1 MADAQGGAGIV
12 SELLMS
18 HRTRNVDVV
27 VTTSVSSS
35 TSLLCGDVAGGVV
48 IVSGVTASA
57 TLTVWGATSAGGTF
71 APVFDAGG
79 AAATLVVPADGGAV
93 VLPDAAYAL
102 RHLKFTSQSELGTAA
117 AVVVMLKS

>member
-1 MADAQGGAGIV
+1 MPDA
-12 SELLMS
+12 LLS
-18 HRTRNVDVV
+18 HRTRNVDAV

-35 TSLLCGDVAGGVV
+35 TSLPCGDVAGGVV

-57 TLTVWGATSAGGTF
+57 TLTIWGASSADGTF
-71 APVFDAGG
+71 VPVFDVGG

-93 VLPDAAYAL
+93 VMPDAAYAL
-102 RHLKFTSQSELGTAA
+102 RHLKLTSQSDLGTAA

>member
-1 MADAQGGAGIV
+1 MAE
-12 SELLMS
+12 SLLS

-27 VTTSVSSS
+27 VTTSAASS
-35 TSLLCGDVAGGVV
+35 TSLSCGDVAGGVV

-57 TLTVWGATSAGGTF
+57 TLTVWGAPSAGGTF

-102 RHLKFTSQSELGTAA
+102 RHLKLTSQSELGTAA
-117 AVVVMLKS
+117 AVVVMLKT

>member
-1 MADAQGGAGIV
+1 M
-12 SELLMS
+12 SESTLS
-18 HRTRNVDVV
+18 HRTRNVDIL

-35 TSLLCGDVAGGVV
+35 TSLPFADVAGGVV

-57 TLTVWGATSAGGTF
+57 TLTVYGGRDGATF
-71 APVFDAGG
+71 AAVFDAGG

-93 VLPDAAYAL
+93 VIPDAAFPL
-102 RHLKFTSQSELGTAA
+102 RFLKLVSDSDIGTAA

>member
-1 MADAQGGAGIV
+1 M
-12 SELLMS
+12 SESTLS
-18 HRTRNVDVV
+18 HRTRNVDII

-35 TSLLCGDVAGGVV
+35 TSLSCGDVAGGVV

-57 TLTVWGATSAGGTF
+57 TLTFQGSHDGQTF
-71 APVFDAGG
+71 APLFDAGG

-93 VLPDAAYAL
+93 VLPDAVYAL
-102 RHLKFTSQSELGTAA
+102 RHLKLISDSDLGTAA

>member
-1 MADAQGGAGIV
+1 M
-12 SELLMS
+12 SEILLS
-18 HRTRNVDVV
+18 RRTRNMDAV

-35 TSLLCGDVAGGVV
+35 TSLACGDVAGGVV

-57 TLTVWGATSAGGTF
+57 TLTVQGSHDGQTF
-71 APVFDAGG
+71 VPVFDASG

-93 VLPDAAYAL
+93 VMPDAAFAL
-102 RHLKFTSQSELGTAA
+102 RHFKLTSQSELGTAA

>member
-1 MADAQGGAGIV
+1 M
-12 SELLMS
+12 SESLLS
-18 HRTRNVDVV
+18 HRTRNVDAV

-35 TSLLCGDVAGGVV
+35 TSLPCGDVAGGVV
-48 IVSGVTASA
+48 IISGVTASA
-57 TLTVWGATSAGGTF
+57 TLTVWGASSEGGTF

-93 VLPDAAYAL
+93 VLPDAAYGL
-102 RHLKFTSQSELGTAA
+102 RTLKLTSSSDLGTAA